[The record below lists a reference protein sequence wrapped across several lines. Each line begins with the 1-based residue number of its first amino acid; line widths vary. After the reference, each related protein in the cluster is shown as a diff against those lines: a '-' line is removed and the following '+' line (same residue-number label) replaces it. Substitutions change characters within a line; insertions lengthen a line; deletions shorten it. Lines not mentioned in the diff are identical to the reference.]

1 MFAVTANGWRKTPA
15 NKSRGPY
22 AADRD
27 QWVGYDDPSSAA
39 AKAEYIAESGF
50 GGAALWTADLDD
62 FNNLCCLGP
71 NPVTRAVSSVL
82 RGVHSSPPVSGCG
95 RPPPVVTPEPFIPTT
110 TTFDWGGEWAT
121 TERTKPKP
129 RPPKKEPEDV
139 DLVERPPPQYPDAEQ
154 GSNQVSYNV
163 KFFLPCDDAG
173 HDSRSRVRR
182 ALFNLT
188 NLIANSFIVVR
199 EANLW

>member
-15 NKSRGPY
+15 DKSRGPY

-27 QWVGYDDPSSAA
+27 QWVSYDDPSSAA
-39 AKAEYIAESGF
+39 AKAEYITENGF

-82 RGVHSSPPVSGCG
+82 RGVHASPPRGAGCG
-95 RPPPVVTPEPFIPTT
+95 RPPAVVTPEPFVPTT
-110 TTFDWGGEWAT
+110 TTFDWGGAWTTT

-129 RPPKKEPEDV
+129 PAEEPEGINLVDRPPAQFPELAQGGDEV
-139 DLVERPPPQYPDAEQ
+139 D
-154 GSNQVSYNV
+154 SS
-163 KFFLPCDDAG
+163 
-173 HDSRSRVRR
+173 S
-182 ALFNLT
+182 
-188 NLIANSFIVVR
+188 
-199 EANLW
+199 